1 MRAEVMSA
9 HTPELFARA
18 VARAVALLRAG
29 EVVGLPTETV
39 YGLAANALDAAAVRR
54 VFEVKGRPAENPVIV
69 HAVGMEMVRRC
80 VGAWPAAAERLGSAY
95 WPGPMTLVL
104 PRSAAIP
111 DVVTAGGET
120 VGVRWPGHPLMQA
133 VIEACGFPLAAPSA
147 NPANGLSPTCAEHVV
162 EGLGDRIGLIVDG
175 GASQV
180 GIESTVVDVTSGRVR
195 ILRPG
200 MIGESAVLT
209 ALGDGE
215 GAWEGEVIGQGEG
228 VEPSGVEGGVLRSPG
243 QMARHYAPRARLV
256 VWRWESGE
264 ALSERIGRMGWRRDR
279 VQVMAYHRVPT
290 AAVAG
295 RVCVIPDD
303 AEAYARAMYAEWHRA
318 DAMGAE
324 WIVVEAVPE
333 GGDWQGIADRLRRAA
348 AAAD

>member
-9 HTPELFARA
+9 HTPELFAQA
-18 VARAVALLRAG
+18 VARAVACLRAG

-80 VGAWPAAAERLGSAY
+80 VGAWPAAAERLGSAF
-95 WPGPMTLVL
+95 WPGPLTLVL
-104 PRSAAIP
+104 PRSSIIP
-111 DVVTAGGET
+111 DLVTAGGET

-133 VIEACGFPLAAPSA
+133 VIEDCGFPLAAPSA
-147 NPANGLSPTCAEHVV
+147 NPANGLSPTCAEHVSA
-162 EGLGDRIGLIVDG
+162 GLGDRIGLIVDG

-180 GIESTVVDVTSGRVR
+180 GIESTVVDVTVGKVR

-200 MIGESAVLT
+200 MIGEAAVMQ
-209 ALGDGE
+209 AL
-215 GAWEGEVIGQGEG
+215 GEG
-228 VEPSGVEGGVLRSPG
+228 VASGHGAGVGTPVKEGGVLRSPG

-256 VWRWESGE
+256 VWSWESGE
-264 ALSERIGRMGWRRDR
+264 ELSERIERMGWQRER
-279 VQVMAYHRVPT
+279 VQVMAYQRVPT

-333 GGDWQGIADRLRRAA
+333 GGEWQGIADRLRRAA
-348 AAAD
+348 TDG

>member
-1 MRAEVMSA
+1 MSA

-54 VFEVKGRPAENPVIV
+54 VFEVKERPAENPVIV
-69 HAVGMEMVRRC
+69 HAVGMDMVRRC

-104 PRSAAIP
+104 PRSAVIP

-120 VGVRWPGHPLMQA
+120 VGVRWPAHPLMQA

-147 NPANGLSPTCAEHVV
+147 NPANGLSPTCAEHVS
-162 EGLGDRIGLIVDG
+162 EGLGERIQLIVDG

-180 GIESTVVDVTSGRVR
+180 GIESTVVDVTSGKVR

-200 MIGESAVLT
+200 MIGEEAVMMTLEE
-209 ALGDGE
+209 GE
-215 GAWEGEVIGQGEG
+215 GESDGKWDGGGVGQGEG
-228 VEPSGVEGGVLRSPG
+228 VITPGVEGGIFRSPG

-264 ALSERIGRMGWRRDR
+264 DLSERIGRMGWCRER

-333 GGDWQGIADRLRRAA
+333 GGGWQGIADRLRRAA
-348 AAAD
+348 ATVGG